1 MLNKKPDVAVGKSSC
16 SQTTSGGSSG
26 MEVPDGRWRETRIMA
41 KIGFI
46 GMGNMGTAIMRGL
59 LKTYKPEELLF
70 TSAHEAKMQKITEE
84 TGVAHVSTATDCA
97 EQVKYRVLAVKP
109 QVLPTVFKELN
120 GKIRKDQVV
129 ISIAAGY
136 AIADLQ
142 AGLGDSARIV
152 RSMPNTPA
160 MVGEGMSGV
169 SYDEALF
176 TDEEK
181 DVIDGF
187 FTSFGKMEKVDEK
200 LMDVVGSASGC
211 SPAYVYMFIEALADG
226 CVKNGLPR
234 QAAYKMVAQA
244 VLGSA
249 KMVLETG
256 KHPGELKDM
265 VCSPGGTTIEGFA
278 ALEENGFRGAIIKA
292 CDANFEKNKK
302 LKG

>member
-1 MLNKKPDVAVGKSSC
+1 
-16 SQTTSGGSSG
+16 
-26 MEVPDGRWRETRIMA
+26 MA

-97 EQVKYRVLAVKP
+97 EQVKYLVLAVKP

-176 TDEEK
+176 TDEELLRNYDFYQTVTLHHSSLSTCIFGILASRIGRHEDAYTYFAQSARMDLDDYHDNFYAGIHAANMAGTWQSIVFGFAGLRLVNGVPEFK
-181 DVIDGF
+181 FYIPEAWNGYHFTVKIKRSVLAVDVLPDGWTITLQSGDAVNF
-187 FTSFGKMEKVDEK
+187 LVEGKPYKLTEK
-200 LMDVVGSASGC
+200 GATC
-211 SPAYVYMFIEALADG
+211 HEAL
-226 CVKNGLPR
+226 
-234 QAAYKMVAQA
+234 
-244 VLGSA
+244 
-249 KMVLETG
+249 
-256 KHPGELKDM
+256 
-265 VCSPGGTTIEGFA
+265 
-278 ALEENGFRGAIIKA
+278 
-292 CDANFEKNKK
+292 
-302 LKG
+302 

>member
-1 MLNKKPDVAVGKSSC
+1 MRDNREYK
-16 SQTTSGGSSG
+16 TGGNI
-26 MEVPDGRWRETRIMA
+26 DMA

-70 TSAHEAKMQKITEE
+70 TSAHETKMQKITEE
-84 TGVAHVSTATDCA
+84 TGVAHVSTATECA
-97 EQVKYRVLAVKP
+97 EQVKYLVLAVKP

-120 GKIRKDQVV
+120 GKIREDQVV

-142 AGLGDSARIV
+142 SGLGESARIV

-181 DVIDGF
+181 AVIDGF

-265 VCSPGGTTIEGFA
+265 VCSPGGTTIEGLA
-278 ALEENGFRGAIIKA
+278 ALEESGFRGAIIKA

>member
-1 MLNKKPDVAVGKSSC
+1 
-16 SQTTSGGSSG
+16 
-26 MEVPDGRWRETRIMA
+26 
-41 KIGFI
+41 
-46 GMGNMGTAIMRGL
+46 MGNMGTAIMRGL
-59 LKTYKPEELLF
+59 LKTYQPEELLF
-70 TSAHEAKMQKITEE
+70 TSAHEAKMQKITEK
-84 TGVAHVSTATDCA
+84 TGVAHVFTATECA
-97 EQVKYRVLAVKP
+97 EQVKYLVLAVKP
-109 QVLPTVFKELN
+109 QVLPTVRRLCPPRPTVFKELN
-120 GKIRKDQVV
+120 GKIRKNQVV

-142 AGLGDSARIV
+142 AGLGDEARIV

-169 SYDEALF
+169 SYDENLF

-181 DVIDGF
+181 QVIDGF

-200 LMDVVGSASGC
+200 LMDVVGSASGWL
-211 SPAYVYMFIEALADG
+211 PAYVYMFIEALADG

-265 VCSPGGTTIEGFA
+265 VCSPGGTTIEGLA